1 MLSTETGSVET
12 WLRHSP
18 GSWAPM
24 AVLARQLSKPIQAI
38 RDAMS
43 VMESAEKLPGAMGHA
58 RRLIGRQVRQLSIL
72 VDDVLELESLA
83 RGTFRLQRDWID
95 LVPEVEAAVS
105 ACSWAVA
112 GCQHSL
118 CMQVPDVPVYG
129 YVDPV
134 KLRQVVTNLLDNVC
148 KHTQVLGRVYLQL
161 KRVGEEAV
169 LTIAQEG
176 ASVSSS
182 EFGPDIGL
190 ALVRELVQLHGGSI
204 ETRSADAGRGRG
216 LVARLP
222 LGCPLLLPKSGL
234 HRGQ

>member
-1 MLSTETGSVET
+1 MLSRETGSVET

-18 GSWAPM
+18 DSWAPM

-38 RDAMS
+38 RDAIS

-72 VDDVLELESLA
+72 VDDVLQLESLA

-95 LVPEVEAAVS
+95 LVPEAEAAVT

-118 CMQVPDVPVYG
+118 CMQVPDMPVYG

-134 KLRQVVTNLLDNVC
+134 RLRQVVTNLLDNVC
-148 KHTQVLGRVYLQL
+148 KHMQVLGRVYLQL
-161 KRVGEEAV
+161 ERVNEEAV
-169 LTIAQEG
+169 LTIAHESAG
-176 ASVSSS
+176 RSSS
-182 EFGPDIGL
+182 EATIGPDIGL

-204 ETRSADAGRGRG
+204 ETRTADAGRGRG
-216 LVARLP
+216 LIARLP
-222 LGCPLLLPKSGL
+222 LGCPRLLTQIP
-234 HRGQ
+234 